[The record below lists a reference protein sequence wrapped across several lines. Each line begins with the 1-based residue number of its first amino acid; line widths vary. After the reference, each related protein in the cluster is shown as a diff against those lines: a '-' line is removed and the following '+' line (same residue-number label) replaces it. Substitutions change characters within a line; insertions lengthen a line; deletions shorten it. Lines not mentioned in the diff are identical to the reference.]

1 MTNNDQARRAAE
13 QAEVALHGKVK
24 AIVMA
29 EGIEYADALERVWY
43 DPENAK
49 LVEACRAVVGDDE
62 DPDVDGPMLPVDA
75 GIEVGK
81 RVRAHLS
88 QHETTPEAA
97 LGAVLAADA
106 ALRAAWDVDLML
118 STN

>member
-81 RVRAHLS
+81 RARAYIADR
-88 QHETTPEAA
+88 ETDQEAA
-97 LGAVLAADA
+97 LIAILLADA

>member
-1 MTNNDQARRAAE
+1 MAPTEEARRAAE

-24 AIVMA
+24 EIMVA
-29 EGIEYADALERVWY
+29 ERVPYIDALETAWY

-81 RVRAHLS
+81 RARAYIADR
-88 QHETTPEAA
+88 ETDQEAA
-97 LGAVLAADA
+97 LIAILFTDPKLKSAWEADLKLGAA
-106 ALRAAWDVDLML
+106 
-118 STN
+118 